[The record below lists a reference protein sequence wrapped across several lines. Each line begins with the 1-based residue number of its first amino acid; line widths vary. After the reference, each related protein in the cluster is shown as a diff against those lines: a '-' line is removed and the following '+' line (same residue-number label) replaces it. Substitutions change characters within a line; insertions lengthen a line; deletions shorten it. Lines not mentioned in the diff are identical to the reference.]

1 MRLTNAPEPAKTS
14 IDAAARIAPKRD
26 PETLAIKRRAR
37 VDQQTESPASARPS
51 HWRPDI
57 EGLRA
62 LAVGAVIAAHI
73 GFPYMA
79 GGFVGVDVF
88 FVISGFLITSLLLR
102 EIDKTGTVSIAGFYA
117 RRAVRLL
124 PAAATVLLATL
135 WAAWLWLPRTRLGE
149 IAADAAAAALNII
162 NLRLAQ
168 EGTDYLNAEVPPSP
182 LQHFWSLA
190 VEEQFYIVWPLVLLA
205 IAFLGTKFGRPGKFT
220 AARHRNRGPGRTLA
234 ITAFLVIAG
243 GVSFWMSAAWTAGDP
258 VWSYFGIH
266 TRAWELAVGALIA
279 VAAGGIRAHAPKWA
293 AALASWAGLALITAS
308 VFILDEHT
316 VFPGTAAL
324 LPVAGCALV
333 IAAGCAPHRFGAQSL
348 LGIRPAQFV
357 GKISY
362 GLYLWHWPLIM
373 IGPAVMGLE
382 EVRLRH
388 YLLLMAVAFLLTI
401 ATFYLVENP
410 IRTKRPLVQVPS
422 RALAMGG
429 GLITAMLAV
438 SLLMVQQPMPAEE
451 NGEAAEIT
459 GDDST
464 VWEMI
469 GESSDVES
477 VPANIT
483 PSLDDAGTDEPALYA
498 DGCVSG
504 REGTDL
510 AENCVFGDP
519 EGSKTIVLFG
529 DSHAAQWFPAF
540 NQLAEA
546 SGWQLLPFAKAN
558 CSVSVAIEHDNQL
571 GRRYTEC
578 EEWKEKAFA
587 EIERIEPDVVVTSAY
602 DNKEILADDP
612 DAAWADGWAESLD
625 RLDDAADEVYY
636 LADSANPPGDTP
648 ACLAEHTDNVT
659 ACVVDVEQATTRPER
674 RALAIETIEAE
685 TDATVVDPIPWMC
698 DMENDTCP
706 VVVGNLLVYRDANH
720 LSPRFVAELTPQV
733 AAAIPLEAQH
743 ADAR

>member
-14 IDAAARIAPKRD
+14 VDAAARIAPKRD
-26 PETLAIKRRAR
+26 PETLALKRIAR
-37 VDQQTESPASARPS
+37 EDHQPTSARPS

-62 LAVGAVIAAHI
+62 VAVGVVIAAHI

-124 PAAATVLLATL
+124 PAAATVLIATL
-135 WAAWLWLPRTRLGE
+135 VAAWLWLPRTRLGD
-149 IAADAAAAALNII
+149 IAADAATAALNVI

-205 IAFLGTKFGRPGKFT
+205 IAFLGAKLSTPGKFT
-220 AARHRNRGPGRTLA
+220 AARHRNRGPGRTAA
-234 ITAFLVIAG
+234 ITAFLAVAG
-243 GVSFWMSAAWTAGDP
+243 GASFWASAAWSADDP

-266 TRAWELAVGALIA
+266 TRAWELAVGALVA
-279 VAAGGIRAHAPKWA
+279 VAAGRIRAWAPTWA
-293 AALASWAGLALITAS
+293 AALASWAGLAMIVAS
-308 VFILDEHT
+308 VFVLDEHT

-333 IAAGCAPHRFGAQSL
+333 IAAGCAPHRFGAGTL
-348 LGIRPAQFV
+348 LGVRPAQFV

-373 IGPAVMGLE
+373 IGPTAMGLE
-382 EVRLRH
+382 EVRVRH
-388 YLLLMAVAFLLTI
+388 YLFLMAVAFLLTI
-401 ATFYLVENP
+401 TTFYLVENP
-410 IRTKRPLVQVPS
+410 IRTKKPLVQVPS
-422 RALAMGG
+422 RALALGG
-429 GLITAMLAV
+429 GLITGMLAV
-438 SLLMVQQPMPAEE
+438 SILMVQQPMPAEE

-477 VPANIT
+477 VPANLT
-483 PSLDDAGTDEPALYA
+483 PSLEAAGTDEPALYA
-498 DGCVSG
+498 DDCVTD
-504 REGTDL
+504 RESADL
-510 AENCVFGDP
+510 ADCVFGDP
-519 EGSKTIVLFG
+519 DGTKTIVLFG

-546 SGWQLLPFAKAN
+546 SGWKLVPIAKAG
-558 CSVSVAIEHDNQL
+558 CSVSDVTERDSSL

-578 EEWKEKAFA
+578 EEWKEKAFD
-587 EIERIEPDVVVTSAY
+587 EIESLEPDVVVTSAY
-602 DNKEILADDP
+602 DEKEVLADDP
-612 DAAWADGWAESLD
+612 DQAWADGWAESLN

-648 ACLAEHTDNVT
+648 ECLAEHSDNVT
-659 ACVVDVEQATTRPER
+659 ECVVSVEQATTRPER
-674 RALAIETIEAE
+674 REATIATVEAE
-685 TDATVVDPIPWMC
+685 TDVKIVDPIPWMC
-698 DMENDTCP
+698 DMESDSCP
-706 VVVGNLLVYRDANH
+706 VVVGNFLVYRDGNH

-733 AAAIPLEAQH
+733 AAAIPLEAQEV
-743 ADAR
+743 AR

>member
-1 MRLTNAPEPAKTS
+1 MRLTNAHEPAKTS
-14 IDAAARIAPKRD
+14 DDAAARIAPKRD
-26 PETLAIKRRAR
+26 PETAATKRT
-37 VDQQTESPASARPS
+37 DQSSSARPS

-62 LAVGAVIAAHI
+62 LAVGVVIAAHI

-102 EIDKTGTVSIAGFYA
+102 EIDTTGTVSIAGFYA

-124 PAAATVLLATL
+124 PAAATVLVATL
-135 WAAWLWLPRTRLGE
+135 VAAWLWLPRTRLGD
-149 IAADAAAAALNII
+149 IAADAAAAALNVI
-162 NLRLAQ
+162 NIRLAQ

-205 IAFLGTKFGRPGKFT
+205 IVFLGAKLGRPGKFT
-220 AARHRNRGPGRTLA
+220 LARHRNRGPGRTAA
-234 ITAFLVIAG
+234 ITAFLVVAG
-243 GVSFWMSAAWTAGDP
+243 GASFWASAAWTAGDP
-258 VWSYFGIH
+258 IWSYFGIH

-279 VAAGGIRAHAPKWA
+279 VAAGRIRAWVPTWA
-293 AALASWAGLALITAS
+293 AAIASWAGLVLIVAA
-308 VFILDEHT
+308 VFVLDEHT
-316 VFPGTAAL
+316 VFPGTAAM
-324 LPVAGCALV
+324 LPVAGCALA
-333 IAAGCAPHRFGAQSL
+333 IAAGCVPHRFGAGAL

-382 EVRLRH
+382 QVRLRH

-422 RALAMGG
+422 RALALGG

-438 SLLMVQQPMPAEE
+438 SILMVQQPMPAQE
-451 NGEAAEIT
+451 NDEAAEIT

-477 VPANIT
+477 VPANLT
-483 PSLDDAGTDEPALYA
+483 PPLDAAGSDEPALYA
-498 DGCVSG
+498 DDCVTS

-510 AENCVFGDP
+510 AKDCWFGDP
-519 EGSKTIVLFG
+519 DGEKTIVLLG

-540 NQLAEA
+540 NQIAEA
-546 SGWQLLPFAKAN
+546 SGWKLLPLAKAG
-558 CSVSVAIEHDNQL
+558 CSVADVAEHSNQL

-587 EIERIEPDVVVTSAY
+587 EIESIEPDVVVASSY
-602 DNKEILADDP
+602 DEKEILADDP
-612 DAAWADGWAESLD
+612 DQAWADGWAESLN
-625 RLDDAADEVYY
+625 RLDEAADRVYY

-648 ACLAEHTDNVT
+648 ACLAEHSDNVT
-659 ACVVDVEQATTRPER
+659 ACVVGIAEATTRPER
-674 RALAIETIEAE
+674 RAAAIEAIEAD

-733 AAAIPLEAQH
+733 AAAIPLEAQQV
-743 ADAR
+743 DTR

>member
-1 MRLTNAPEPAKTS
+1 MRLTNAHEPAKTS
-14 IDAAARIAPKRD
+14 IDAAGTAPKRD
-26 PETLAIKRRAR
+26 PETAANKRSTREETR
-37 VDQQTESPASARPS
+37 TDQSSSARPS

-62 LAVGAVIAAHI
+62 VAVGVVIAAHI

-124 PAAATVLLATL
+124 PAAATVLVATL
-135 WAAWLWLPRTRLGE
+135 VAAWLWLPRTRLGE
-149 IAADAAAAALNII
+149 IAADAAAAALNVI
-162 NLRLAQ
+162 NIRLAQ

-205 IAFLGTKFGRPGKFT
+205 IALLGARFGRPGKFT
-220 AARHRNRGPGRTLA
+220 LARHRNRGPGRTAA
-234 ITAFLVIAG
+234 ITAFLVVAG
-243 GVSFWMSAAWTAGDP
+243 GASLWASATWTAGDP

-279 VAAGGIRAHAPKWA
+279 VAAGRIRAWTPTWA
-293 AALASWAGLALITAS
+293 AALASWAGLALIVAA
-308 VFILDEHT
+308 VFWLDEHT
-316 VFPGTAAL
+316 VFPGTAAM

-333 IAAGCAPHRFGAQSL
+333 IAAGCVPHRFGAQAL

-382 EVRLRH
+382 EVRVRH

-410 IRTKRPLVQVPS
+410 IRTRRTLVQVPS
-422 RALAMGG
+422 RALALGG
-429 GLITAMLAV
+429 GLIAGMLAV
-438 SLLMVQQPMPAEE
+438 SIFMVQQPMPAEE

-477 VPANIT
+477 VPANLT
-483 PSLDDAGTDEPALYA
+483 PSLDEAGTDEPALYA
-498 DGCVSG
+498 EDCVTAW
-504 REGTDL
+504 EGTDL
-510 AENCVFGDP
+510 KDCRFGDP
-519 EGSKTIVLFG
+519 DGEKTIVLFG

-546 SGWQLLPFAKAN
+546 SGWKLLPLAKAG
-558 CSVSVAIEHDNQL
+558 CSVAAVSEHDSHL
-571 GRRYTEC
+571 DRRYTEC

-587 EIERIEPDVVVTSAY
+587 EIESLEPDVVVTSAY
-602 DNKEILADDP
+602 DEKEILADDP
-612 DAAWADGWAESLD
+612 DQAWADGWAESLN
-625 RLDDAADEVYY
+625 RLDEAAGEVYY

-648 ACLAEHTDNVT
+648 ACLAEHSDNVT
-659 ACVVDVEQATTRPER
+659 ECVVDVEAATTRPER
-674 RALAIETIEAE
+674 RAAAIETIEAE

-698 DMENDTCP
+698 DVQNDTCP
-706 VVVGNLLVYRDANH
+706 VVVGNFLVYRDGNH

-733 AAAIPLEAQH
+733 AAAIPLEAQRV
-743 ADAR
+743 DTR